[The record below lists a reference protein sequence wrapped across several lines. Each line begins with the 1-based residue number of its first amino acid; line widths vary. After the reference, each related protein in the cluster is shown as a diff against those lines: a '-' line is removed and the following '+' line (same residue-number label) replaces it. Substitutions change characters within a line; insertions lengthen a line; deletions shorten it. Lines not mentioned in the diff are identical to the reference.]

1 MLFLYRPRQTW
12 MPSRMPREVSQQ
24 DEYNYRLQ
32 QQFQATRRVPPAA
45 PAQATGSGTE
55 SSGTLHQLV
64 ELHTAG
70 VLTDS
75 EFAAAKARLTG

>member
-12 MPSRMPREVSQQ
+12 MPYRMPRKVSQQ

-45 PAQATGSGTE
+45 PAPATDSTE
-55 SSGTLHQLV
+55 TKLA
-64 ELHTAG
+64 ELHAAG

-75 EFAAAKARLTG
+75 EFAAAKARLRG